1 MLEVHDYLVSSSDP
15 REKPREVLK
24 NHFEAASDILLF
36 IMSLKCGRYLR
47 GLYMLLLIPL
57 ECILLNTIL
66 TALKQTEKLASD
78 LEKVSL
84 I

>member
-1 MLEVHDYLVSSSDP
+1 MLEIHDYLVSSSDP

-24 NHFEAASDILLF
+24 NHILLF
-36 IMSLKCGRYLR
+36 IVSLKCGRYLR
-47 GLYMLLLIPL
+47 GLYMLFLIPL
-57 ECILLNTIL
+57 ECILLDTIL
-66 TALKQTEKLASD
+66 AALKQTEKLASD